1 MRYPLSHD
9 PEVTRFHRLRSFAGA
24 SVLAAFALGFTVL
37 AATAPQAP
45 EHVSVNCHDA
55 HTGTLS
61 DALPEVPG
69 CVPHES
75 PAARREARLA
85 PSSGRA
91 VEPLPA
97 PSADARADDPPVAT
111 F

>member
-37 AATAPQAP
+37 AAMAPRAP

-55 HTGTLS
+55 QAGTLS
-61 DALPEVPG
+61 DALPELPG
-69 CVPHES
+69 CVPQEA
-75 PAARREARLA
+75 PVAGREAPR
-85 PSSGRA
+85 RA